1 MTERS
6 PSREKLFMLLL
17 LALLF
22 VGGWLC
28 LDVIEKSRENAMRL
42 EHLDTLRNRL
52 PLMRERLVPK
62 SLAHEKILA
71 GLHGVTA
78 LNAAAARRIVSRWR
92 AAFGSDIKYAIWNKD
107 YVLLA
112 VHGLTRKD
120 RRALLTVMTER
131 RCRETGEPFP
141 AFVGSMY
148 WPSVTQLFG
157 GSTSF
162 LEHNPISL
170 KTVRFLGE
178 YGQLFTGPLFPDI
191 TLCFAAFN
199 DLELASETVSVGRV
213 PCAGFITLFVPHKT
227 IGSSHWLKKALA
239 LPTTGLDV
247 PRMHL
252 TTWRR
257 LRTAER
263 EIPGLTP
270 ELARSVAVE
279 AEQTSEGAIL
289 DVSMRGVAFIREAGW
304 QHTIALHTEQM
315 RRPFRFARS
324 PVMPAL
330 FLLLLVA
337 IPLALSLDMRGN
349 FATGLFRQCLAIC
362 VVVSCIP
369 VTGLVWTGFI
379 GSQSRSDSRRA
390 DAMQRLE
397 ERLEQIEASHASFLS
412 KLIKPIRKLLDDPA
426 WRKGMRPASEIAS
439 AVVQL
444 KDSFLSTLYVVDPNG
459 NPHYFVPGII
469 GPARGEITQAHK
481 LMTALLQFIFS
492 TFISHEA
499 SSGGSDR
506 QNLQREIRGGMIYD
520 IFALAVSPET
530 VYQLAITFDRLMPF
544 QMFHETTSVI
554 FHEVLDESMKPTMLL
569 FTVMNRK
576 FMIQQE
582 LAHAVNSR
590 IGPGQ
595 AVPPVILQENME
607 GEWPIVLPVSP
618 SMEPAMYLLLQRLRS
633 EGGNI
638 RTRLPMNGTPCHVL
652 ARPLTGMEMIG
663 AALEPVGQESGASVP
678 PAVFAAA
685 YPVAIVILAL
695 LLFQSFFLKPVGE
708 MRKTVEAIAAGDY
721 EQRLPV
727 LTDDEIGSLCLSF
740 NTMAKDLAEKEF
752 LRRFISDLTMQ
763 AVAGRHHR
771 TATRL
776 TATVMFT
783 DIRGFTT
790 MSETQPPEKMTA
802 MLNEYLTRMEAVI
815 ETHGGTI
822 DKFIGDAIMAVFLP
836 THGMAPSGERA
847 IRAAF
852 GMRRELAAFNAARR
866 AVGEFE
872 IAIGSGIATGE
883 ILMGVLGRSDG
894 RQDFTVTGP
903 TVNISASM
911 EKRSKET
918 RRTPIVACPTTVA
931 AASGNLVTEPLPEA
945 PGKPAGFELVSIADS
960 EVSSSHSDT

>member
-1 MTERS
+1 
-6 PSREKLFMLLL
+6 
-17 LALLF
+17 
-22 VGGWLC
+22 
-28 LDVIEKSRENAMRL
+28 
-42 EHLDTLRNRL
+42 
-52 PLMRERLVPK
+52 
-62 SLAHEKILA
+62 
-71 GLHGVTA
+71 
-78 LNAAAARRIVSRWR
+78 SRWH
-92 AAFGSDIKYAIWNKD
+92 AAFGSHIKYAIWNKD
-107 YVLLA
+107 YALLTS
-112 VHGLTRKD
+112 HGLAQED
-120 RRALLTVMTER
+120 RRALLTVMAER
-131 RCRETGEPFP
+131 RCRETWEPFP
-141 AFVGSMY
+141 AFAGAMY
-148 WPSVTQLFG
+148 WPSIMHLFG

-162 LEHNPISL
+162 LEHNPVSL
-170 KTVRFLGE
+170 KTIRFRGE
-178 YGQLFTGPLFPDI
+178 HGQLLTGPLFPGMA
-191 TLCFAAFN
+191 LSFAAFQ
-199 DLELASETVSVGRV
+199 DLKLASETASVGSV
-213 PCAGFITLFVPHKT
+213 PCAGFVTLFVPHKT
-227 IGSSHWLKKALA
+227 IGSSQWLKKALA
-239 LPTTGLDV
+239 LPAVGLDI
-247 PRMHL
+247 PRVHL

-257 LRTAER
+257 LRTAEQ

-279 AEQTSEGAIL
+279 AKRISEGAIL
-289 DVSMRGVAFIREAGW
+289 DASMRGVVFIREAGW
-304 QHTIALHTEQM
+304 KHTLALHTEQM
-315 RRPFRFARS
+315 RRPFRLARS

-330 FLLLLVA
+330 FLLLLAA
-337 IPLALSLDMRGN
+337 IPLALSLDMRGSI
-349 FATGLFRQCLAIC
+349 ATGLFRQCLVIC

-369 VTGLVWTGFI
+369 VTGLVWTGLI
-379 GSQSRSDSRRA
+379 GSQSRFDFQRA

-397 ERLEQIEASHASFLS
+397 ERLEQLEASHASFMS
-412 KLIKPIRKLLDDPA
+412 GLIKPIRKLLDDPA
-426 WRKGMRPASEIAS
+426 WRKGMRPIPEIAS
-439 AVVQL
+439 AVAQL
-444 KDSFLSTLYVVDPNG
+444 KYSFLNTLYVIDPNG
-459 NPHYFVPGII
+459 NPHDFAPGLAD
-469 GPARGEITQAHK
+469 PARSEIKQAHK

-492 TFISHEA
+492 TLISREA
-499 SSGGSDR
+499 SSGESDR

-544 QMFHETTSVI
+544 QVFHETTSVI
-554 FHEVLDESMKPTMLL
+554 FHEVLDESMNPTMLL

-582 LAHAVNSR
+582 LTHAVNHR
-590 IGPGQ
+590 ITPGQ
-595 AVPPVILQENME
+595 SVPPVVLQQNME

-618 SMEPAMYLLLQRLRS
+618 SMEPVMYLLLQRLRS

-638 RTRLPMNGTPCHVL
+638 RTRLPVNGIPCHVL

-663 AALEPVGQESGASVP
+663 AALEPVGQEAGMSLP

-695 LLFQSFFLKPVGE
+695 LLFQSFFLKPVSE

-721 EQRLPV
+721 GQRLPV

-763 AVAGRHHR
+763 AVAGRHRR

-790 MSETQPPEKMTA
+790 MSETQPPEKITA
-802 MLNEYLTRMEAVI
+802 MLNEYLTRMEAMI
-815 ETHGGTI
+815 EAHGGTI

-852 GMRRELAAFNAARR
+852 GMRQELTAFNAIRR
-866 AVGEFE
+866 AAGEFE
-872 IAIGSGIATGE
+872 IAIGSGIATGK

-918 RRTPIVACPTTVA
+918 RRTPIVACPATVEA
-931 AASGNLVTEPLPEA
+931 AFGHLVMEPLPEI

-960 EVSSSHSDT
+960 EVSLSHSDT

>member
-1 MTERS
+1 
-6 PSREKLFMLLL
+6 MLLL

-22 VGGWLC
+22 VCGWLC
-28 LDVIEKSRENAMRL
+28 LDVIEESREDSIRL

-52 PLMRERLVPK
+52 PLLRERLSPK

-78 LNAAAARRIVSRWR
+78 LNAGTVRRIVSRWR
-92 AAFGSDIKYAIWNKD
+92 AAFGSDIKYSIWNKE
-107 YVLLA
+107 YNLLA
-112 VHGLTRKD
+112 NRGLTQQD
-120 RRALLTVMTER
+120 REALLTVMAER
-131 RCRETGEPFP
+131 RCRETLEPFP
-141 AFVGSMY
+141 DFVRGMYFPSM
-148 WPSVTQLFG
+148 THLFG
-157 GSTSF
+157 GPVTF

-170 KTVRFLGE
+170 KTSRFLGE
-178 YGQLFTGPLFPDI
+178 YGQLFIGPWFPDMS
-191 TLCFAAFN
+191 LCFAAYK
-199 DLELASETVSVGRV
+199 DLEIASEPASVGIV
-213 PCAGFITLFVPHKT
+213 PCAGFFALFVPNRT
-227 IGSSHWLKKALA
+227 IGSSEWLKKALA
-239 LPTTGLDV
+239 LPTVGLDI
-247 PRMHL
+247 PRIHL

-270 ELARSVAVE
+270 ELARTVAVE
-279 AEQTSEGAIL
+279 AKRTSEGAIL
-289 DVSMRGVAFIREAGW
+289 DASMRGVVFIREAGW

-315 RRPFRFARS
+315 RLPFRLARS

-330 FLLLLVA
+330 FLLLLAA
-337 IPLALSLDMRGN
+337 IPLALSLDVRGGI
-349 FATGLFRQCLAIC
+349 ATGLFRQCLAIC

-369 VTGLVWTGFI
+369 VTGLLWTGFI
-379 GSQSRSDSRRA
+379 GSQSRFDSRRA

-397 ERLEQIEASHASFLS
+397 QRLEQLEASHASYLS
-412 KLIKPIRKLLDDPA
+412 KLIKPIRKFLDDPA
-426 WRKGMRPASEIAS
+426 WRKGMRPDSDIAS
-439 AVVQL
+439 AVAPL
-444 KDSFLSTLYVVDPNG
+444 KNLFLNTLYVIDPNG
-459 NPHYFVPGII
+459 NPHDFTPGITD
-469 GPARGEITQAHK
+469 PTRKEIKQVRT

-492 TFISHEA
+492 TLISRET

-506 QNLQREIRGGMIYD
+506 QNLQQEIRGGMIYD

-530 VYQLAITFDRLMPF
+530 VYQLAITFDRLMLF
-544 QMFHETTSVI
+544 QMFHETASVI

-569 FTVMNRK
+569 FAVMNRK

-582 LAHAVNSR
+582 LTQAVNSR
-590 IGPGQ
+590 ISPGQ
-595 AVPPVILQENME
+595 AVPPIVLQQNME
-607 GEWPIVLPVSP
+607 GEWPNVLPVSP

-638 RTRLPMNGTPCHVL
+638 RTRLTVNGTPCHVL

-663 AALEPVGQESGASVP
+663 AALEPIGQEAGMALP

-685 YPVAIVILAL
+685 YPVAIVVLAL

-721 EQRLPV
+721 GQRLPV

-740 NTMAKDLAEKEF
+740 NAMAKDLAEKEF

-763 AVAGRHHR
+763 AVAGRHRR

-790 MSETQPPEKMTA
+790 MSETQPPEKITA

-815 ETHGGTI
+815 EAHGGTI

-836 THGMAPSGERA
+836 THGMAPPGERA
-847 IRAAF
+847 VRAAF

-866 AVGEFE
+866 AAGEFE

-903 TVNISASM
+903 TVNISSSM

-918 RRTPIVACPTTVA
+918 RRTPIVACPATVE
-931 AASGNLVTEPLPEA
+931 AASGHLVTEPLPA
-945 PGKPAGFELVSIADS
+945 IPGKPAGFELVSIADF
-960 EVSSSHSDT
+960 EVSLSHSDT